1 MICRVVA
8 YALVS
13 SILLSLCYGVVN
25 GWKNKTKTVRVA
37 RKFLRYLQHL
47 YIPIIVAIIIESCCV
62 VSLPLSRCVV
72 NGGGRCVDGGASSRS
87 VFHNNTVMLG
97 IIGRMR

>member
-8 YALVS
+8 SALVS
-13 SILLSLCYGVVN
+13 SVLLSLCYGVVN

-62 VSLPLSRCVV
+62 VSLPLSRC
-72 NGGGRCVDGGASSRS
+72 RCLVASSTVEGGASTKVRLP
-87 VFHNNTVMLG
+87 VAYFTTALLC
-97 IIGRMR
+97 